1 MSEKRY
7 YWIKLKTDFFNLP
20 EIDWLLSQKN
30 GAEYIVLYQMLCL
43 MTANNNGELS
53 SKFGEMI
60 IPYDIEKIVRD
71 TKYFDFDTVKVA
83 LELYKKLGLVYE
95 SENDMLRISKYEEMI
110 GGETSY
116 AIKQRKYRENK
127 LPPLKNGTKRLN
139 REMLMLPNGSTRY
152 IDEKRYGGNG
162 ALAIDL
168 AHGKCEI
175 CGSEENIV
183 IHHNNGISNEIEDL
197 YCLCRK
203 CHGKVESGEYTL
215 STHSYTDMSTQEI
228 DIDIE
233 KEIDKEI
240 DINKEEKI
248 PYKEIIDCLNEFAKT
263 NYKHTSQVTKDKIKA
278 RWNDGFRLNDF
289 ETVIKNKCRE
299 WMGTDME
306 KYLRPKTLFGN
317 NFESY
322 LNQKISKENL
332 NTENVPDWY
341 KNTGETE
348 PDELLIKQVEEMKRG
363 LHRET

>member
-1 MSEKRY
+1 MQLQGRIMSDKRY

-60 IPYDIEKIVRD
+60 IPYDVDKIVRD

-95 SENDMLRISKYEEMI
+95 SENDMLKISRYEEMV
-110 GGETSY
+110 GSETDY

-183 IHHNNGISNEIEDL
+183 IHHNNGTSNEIDDL

-215 STHSYTDMSTQEI
+215 STHSYTDVSTQEI
-228 DIDIE
+228 DIE
-233 KEIDKEI
+233 KEIEIDKELDKEKKENKKKKETLSSVINEYTDNEELRECLKEFVEMRKAGQKGMFTVSALKRNLTKLDTLAVNDGAKI
-240 DINKEEKI
+240 DIVNQTIEYTYKGFYPLKE
-248 PYKEIIDCLNEFAKT
+248 
-263 NYKHTSQVTKDKIKA
+263 TK
-278 RWNDGFRLNDF
+278 
-289 ETVIKNKCRE
+289 KN
-299 WMGTDME
+299 
-306 KYLRPKTLFGN
+306 
-317 NFESY
+317 
-322 LNQKISKENL
+322 NQKGGM
-332 NTENVPDWY
+332 VF
-341 KNTGETE
+341 
-348 PDELLIKQVEEMKRG
+348 
-363 LHRET
+363 

>member
-1 MSEKRY
+1 MSDKRY

-60 IPYDIEKIVRD
+60 VPYDVEKIVRD

-110 GGETSY
+110 GSESSW
-116 AIKQRKYRENK
+116 AEKKRRYRQKKTIEN
-127 LPPLKNGTKRLN
+127 N
-139 REMLMLPNGSTRY
+139 E
-152 IDEKRYGGNG
+152 
-162 ALAIDL
+162 AQ
-168 AHGKCEI
+168 EI
-175 CGSEENIV
+175 G
-183 IHHNNGISNEIEDL
+183 HNEDSVQDNF
-197 YCLCRK
+197 R
-203 CHGKVESGEYTL
+203 
-215 STHSYTDMSTQEI
+215 QEI

-233 KEIDKEI
+233 KEIDKDNKKE
-240 DINKEEKI
+240 INKEKI
-248 PYKEIIDCLNEFAKT
+248 PYKEIIDCLNNLAKT
-263 NYKHTSQVTKDKIKA
+263 NYRHTNQVTKDKIKA

-289 ETVIKNKCRE
+289 ETVIKNKCSE

-306 KYLRPKTLFGN
+306 KYLRPKTLFGS

-322 LNQKISKENL
+322 LNQKVSKEKS
-332 NTENVPDWY
+332 NTDKVPDWY

-348 PDELLIKQVEEMKRG
+348 PDDELLKQVEEMKRG
-363 LHRET
+363 LNRET

>member
-60 IPYDIEKIVRD
+60 IPYDVDKIVRD
-71 TKYFDFDTVKVA
+71 TKYFDFDTVKIA

-110 GGETSY
+110 GGETCY

-183 IHHNNGISNEIEDL
+183 IHHNNGTSNEIEDL

-203 CHGKVESGEYTL
+203 CHGKVESGGYTL
-215 STHSYTDMSTQEI
+215 STHSYTNTSTQE
-228 DIDIE
+228 IDIE
-233 KEIDKEI
+233 KEIDKDLDI
-240 DINKEEKI
+240 DKDINTIACTEESEQAEQPVICIPLNDNSEYPIYFEFVQEMQSLYPNVDVMAELRKMRGWSLSNPTKRKTKRGVKKFINNWLAKEQDKGNYTTQVKQSKQSNN
-248 PYKEIIDCLNEFAKT
+248 PYLDWLKQMEAEE
-263 NYKHTSQVTKDKIKA
+263 
-278 RWNDGFRLNDF
+278 NDG
-289 ETVIKNKCRE
+289 
-299 WMGTDME
+299 
-306 KYLRPKTLFGN
+306 
-317 NFESY
+317 
-322 LNQKISKENL
+322 
-332 NTENVPDWY
+332 
-341 KNTGETE
+341 
-348 PDELLIKQVEEMKRG
+348 
-363 LHRET
+363 

>member
-7 YWIKLKTDFFNLP
+7 YWIKLKTDFFDLP

-60 IPYDIEKIVRD
+60 IPYDVDKIVRD

-95 SENDMLRISKYEEMI
+95 SENDMLRISKYEEMV
-110 GGETSY
+110 GSETDY

-168 AHGKCEI
+168 ANGKCEI

-183 IHHNNGISNEIEDL
+183 IHHNNGTSNEIEDL
-197 YCLCRK
+197 FCLCRK

-215 STHSYTDMSTQEI
+215 STHSYTNVSTQEI
-228 DIDIE
+228 DIDIRDRD
-233 KEIDKEI
+233 KSIDIDKDKKESKKKKETLSSVIDSYTDNEELKDCLKEFVEMRKAGNKGMFTVYALKKNLGKLDKLAVNDGAKI
-240 DINKEEKI
+240 DIVNQTLE
-248 PYKEIIDCLNEFAKT
+248 
-263 NYKHTSQVTKDKIKA
+263 HTWKGFYPLQ
-278 RWNDGFRLNDF
+278 DGRN
-289 ETVIKNKCRE
+289 
-299 WMGTDME
+299 
-306 KYLRPKTLFGN
+306 
-317 NFESY
+317 
-322 LNQKISKENL
+322 NQKGGTIF
-332 NTENVPDWY
+332 
-341 KNTGETE
+341 
-348 PDELLIKQVEEMKRG
+348 
-363 LHRET
+363 